1 MTRSIEVVAGTDTQA
16 FAVATLDYKL
26 TQARTRRDYYRA
38 AADKAALDG
47 APVMESLALAH
58 ADTISES
65 IDLLL
70 ARRFRLTSEAL

>member
-1 MTRSIEVVAGTDTQA
+1 MTIEVVAGTDTQA

-58 ADTISES
+58 AEVLCES
-65 IDLLL
+65 IDLML
-70 ARRFRLTSEAL
+70 ARRHRLTSEAL